1 MASKQEKRA
10 GTDEDVNWNVI
21 SYIISSHYRL
31 AVLERLAEG
40 PATPTRIASDTEQH
54 VAHISRALQRLRE
67 REQVELLVPEERTK
81 GRVYGLTD
89 EGEQSWKTIDEEE
102 LL

>member
-1 MASKQEKRA
+1 MASKQENEA
-10 GTDEDVNWNVI
+10 GTNDEINWNVI
-21 SYIISSHYRL
+21 SYVISSHYRL
-31 AVLERLAEG
+31 AVLERLSEG

-67 REQVELLVPEERTK
+67 RDQVDLLVPEDRTK

-89 EGEQSWKTIDEEE
+89 EGERTWKIIDEEE